1 MENIVT
7 LPIGELKAA
16 IRSHA
21 AMNVP
26 LIIVGPPGCGKTQI
40 MAQAADEDG
49 ALYTELLIAG
59 RDIGDWYMPF
69 VDNGGLKFHY
79 NEAIPLVGSKWD
91 TDKLV
96 YLNID
101 EFSGGKPLMQNQLLK
116 ALDEFMIGADR
127 LSPNTRIFGTGNRAW
142 DLAHVEQLSAA
153 LGNRATFITV
163 EPDLDAFLAHG
174 IRRNFHPITLAWV
187 KFDPTYLMSFDAEQ
201 FLAGDPA
208 FCSPRSNERLSK
220 IQSEFDKG
228 TMSMRVFTA
237 LVCGTI
243 GQKVG
248 IKYIGFTKIR
258 EEMPDIPSILAGNFA
273 SAKIPKS
280 PEVLYAVIFSITQR
294 TEKVTLPNAL
304 GYIERL
310 NPEWQS
316 MFSNALSTAK
326 PNLVATAAWGTFAS
340 KIANL

>member
-7 LPIGELKAA
+7 LPIGDLKQA
-16 IRSHA
+16 IKAHA
-21 AMNVP
+21 DMNVP

-40 MAQAADEDG
+40 MAQAAADTG

-69 VDNGGLKFHY
+69 VDNGGLKFYY
-79 NEAIPLVGSKWD
+79 NPAIPLIGSKWD

-101 EFSGGKPLMQNQLLK
+101 EFSGGKPLMQNQMLK

-153 LGNRATFITV
+153 LGNRATFVTV
-163 EPDLDAFLAHG
+163 EPDLEAFLAYG
-174 IRRNFHPITLAWV
+174 IARKFHPITLAWV
-187 KFDPTYLMSFDAEQ
+187 KFDPTYLMSFDSEQ

-220 IQSEFDKG
+220 IQYQYDLG
-228 TMSMRVFTA
+228 NMSKSVFRA

-248 IKYIGFTKIR
+248 IKYIGFTDIR
-258 EEMPDIPSILAGNFA
+258 EEMPDIPSILAGDFA
-273 SAKIPKS
+273 TAKIPKK

-294 TEKVTLPNAL
+294 TEKPTLPNAL
-304 GYIERL
+304 SYIERL

-316 MFSNALSTAK
+316 MFSNALSSAK
-326 PNLVATAAWGTFAS
+326 PNLVVTAAWGEFAS